1 MRSMFKKISLVI
13 SIAFFML
20 LNCVPLSSFA
30 ASVSQVG
37 DKYTITL
44 AEMQKENVGQYYLYY
59 NYWIPWNGGYHSQVY
74 YFYTDVEPT
83 YEKSGNTYTITFT
96 KFPNYSYYLL
106 RDTGSS
112 YDLKKGQSSSIE
124 TITYNS
130 DTQIVTCSGGGFS
143 GFEQFDKGATIID
156 FQTNMFST
164 EPVLDVEVSFYPDL
178 KGDVD
183 RRASVNGSSSLLQD
197 LKFSIV
203 NNSSF
208 PIQYKFWID
217 LANPVTT
224 RNGKFDSTNK
234 KTYFETHYDDDPV
247 FVYYSNG
254 QVYSVIDTESADG
267 MYSPQNVALYNKVT
281 EWHYLNSGESFSESF
296 PFSMINLVEGSDYKV
311 HVWAYKCDYDAPST
325 NLMTSEDTPSQE
337 GYPANPAFKE
347 VDQKYKFHYDEDF
360 KMLQYSDIIYDPNA
374 KSSTGLPYDGSM
386 GISYQEKYRYSY
398 DAKTDLATG
407 KTTIGHV
414 DLYDDPNSWVNKNYN
429 YSSSSSYGGKS
440 SFSFSNLL
448 ASSSAFFSFLSAAL
462 GFFPSILLEVVSL
475 SLVSILVF
483 AILRRLH

>member
-1 MRSMFKKISLVI
+1 MKSMFKKISVVI

-20 LNCVPLSSFA
+20 LNCVPFSSFA

-37 DKYTITL
+37 GKYTITL

-59 NYWIPWNGGYHSQVY
+59 NYWIPWNDGYHSQVY

-112 YDLKKGQSSSIE
+112 YDSKKGQSSSIQ

-143 GFEQFDKGATIID
+143 GFEQFDNGATIID

-183 RRASVNGSSSLLQD
+183 RRVSVNGSSSLLQD

-224 RNGKFDSTNK
+224 RKGKFDSTNK
-234 KTYFETHYDDDPV
+234 KSYYETHYDDDPV
-247 FVYYSNG
+247 FVYYSNS

-325 NLMTSEDTPSQE
+325 NLMISEDTPSQE
-337 GYPANPAFKE
+337 GYPANPAYKE

-360 KMLQYSDIIYDPNA
+360 KMLQYSDITYDPNA

-386 GISYQEKYRYSY
+386 GISFQEKYRYSY
-398 DAKTDLATG
+398 DAKTDLASG

-414 DLYDDPNSWVNKNYN
+414 DLYGDPNSWVNKNYN

-462 GFFPSILLEVVSL
+462 GFFPSILFKAWCVKFL
-475 SLVSILVF
+475 F
-483 AILRRLH
+483 FFYF

>member
-1 MRSMFKKISLVI
+1 MVLT
-13 SIAFFML
+13 L
-20 LNCVPLSSFA
+20 LLSCVPLTAAA

-96 KFPNYSYYLL
+96 KFPQYSYYLL

-112 YDLKKGQSSSIE
+112 YDFKKGQSSSIE
-124 TITYNS
+124 TITYNA
-130 DTQIVTCSGGGFS
+130 DTHVVTYSGGGFS

-183 RRASVNGSSSLLQD
+183 RRVSVNGSSSLLQD

-217 LANPVTT
+217 LSSPVTT
-224 RNGKFDSTNK
+224 RKGKFDSTNK
-234 KTYFETHYDDDPV
+234 KTYYETHYDDDPV
-247 FVYYSNG
+247 FVYYSNS

-267 MYSPQNVALYNKVT
+267 MYSPQNVALFNKVS

-296 PFSMINLVEGSDYKV
+296 PFSEI
-311 HVWAYKCDYDAPST
+311 
-325 NLMTSEDTPSQE
+325 
-337 GYPANPAFKE
+337 
-347 VDQKYKFHYDEDF
+347 
-360 KMLQYSDIIYDPNA
+360 
-374 KSSTGLPYDGSM
+374 
-386 GISYQEKYRYSY
+386 
-398 DAKTDLATG
+398 
-407 KTTIGHV
+407 
-414 DLYDDPNSWVNKNYN
+414 VNNT
-429 YSSSSSYGGKS
+429 
-440 SFSFSNLL
+440 
-448 ASSSAFFSFLSAAL
+448 
-462 GFFPSILLEVVSL
+462 
-475 SLVSILVF
+475 
-483 AILRRLH
+483 